1 MDLKGSKFASSG
13 LRGAR
18 GEKALALL
26 TAEELTR
33 AAYPGPDIA
42 GFTLH
47 MGVTTLEGP
56 LDRAALGDARVVL
69 IEVDPASP
77 QSLRRLAEA
86 AQLPLRPMVVGAL
99 RDPTLAQMRLLLREG
114 AQDVIALPLQA
125 DDIETL
131 LVQIRKEIAAGR
143 AGAQPR
149 GKLVSIV
156 KSVGGVGATAV
167 ATQAACLLA
176 EQEARARRTVCLIDL
191 DLQFGNAAVYLGES
205 PRLTIQDMLD
215 AGARVDGAFLNS
227 VTALHGSGLNIIA
240 APQDMMPLEAVD
252 TDLMCELVEI
262 AAREHDTVLLDLPG
276 NWTNWSLSLATRSN
290 IVLLVSELS
299 VPSLRQARRQLD
311 LLRQQGSS
319 DLDVRILLN
328 RYEKGL
334 FKSLKLDDAAGVLG
348 RPVDY
353 TVANDFPLVSAALDQ
368 GVRLTDIKAKN
379 KVTRDLATLAAD
391 ISQRLH
397 GGD

>member
-205 PRLTIQDMLD
+205 PKLTIQDMLD